1 MKFIKKSKA
10 QSLVEYAL
18 ILALVT
24 VIAITA
30 LQFWGK
36 KVNTAV
42 EGVGDDV
49 QTTTENAA
57 KTYCEGLG
65 QGYSWNESTGKCES
79 SNTDSGN

>member
-1 MKFIKKSKA
+1 MKFVNKKSSA

-30 LQFWGK
+30 LQFLGQ

-42 EGVGDDV
+42 EGVGDNV
-49 QTTTENAA
+49 ETTTKDAA

-65 QGYSWNESTGKCES
+65 SGYTWDGSKCKKTAS
-79 SNTDSGN
+79 P